1 MCPWAFFLWASA
13 MAVWLL
19 ARLVFKRCPRQH
31 RYQTQH
37 QAFFLSFHI
46 GASRVDRNR
55 GAPWDIQHRQKK
67 KRRSH
72 YTTVSRTSSRLEL
85 LTCEFRASRLI
96 RFSFYL
102 QSEQDGIFGEGLFFL
117 RLNNA
122 WNNSSVSITPRQTHT
137 HTHFEATAASCH
149 GKRCWRRGFSTRDFK
164 AVLLVVVVVLIRSQ
178 RLKQKK
184 KLHTEMF
191 KDGCCFL
198 RFTRDWCRLGVTDSG

>member
-1 MCPWAFFLWASA
+1 MQWLFDFWRVWCSRGVPDNIAIKPNTKLFFSRFTSA
-13 MAVWLL
+13 PPESIETGE
-19 ARLVFKRCPRQH
+19 PREISN
-31 RYQTQH
+31 
-37 QAFFLSFHI
+37 A
-46 GASRVDRNR
+46 A
-55 GAPWDIQHRQKK
+55 KK

-72 YTTVSRTSSRLEL
+72 YTTVSRTSSRSEL

-96 RFSFYL
+96 CFSFYL